1 MTEETTNTIAFTAV
15 NSTTGEIVRLEK
27 PFADGCTWN
36 EISEMYFRF
45 LTAMGYHLDSDD
57 VGADFST
64 N

>member
-36 EISEMYFRF
+36 EISELYFRF
-45 LTAMGYHLDSDD
+45 LSAMGYHLVSDE
-57 VGADFST
+57 VGAEF
-64 N
+64 